1 MFREKTK
8 NGKEGKVNKATN
20 YKSFKVGKGEKECF
34 LSTVHLI
41 NSPFDLGLTLNLGS
55 GYQTKKGQ
63 YKKRTVFLISSC
75 FCTTVP

>member
-8 NGKEGKVNKATN
+8 NGKEGKVNKVTN

-34 LSTVHLI
+34 LSTFNLEV
-41 NSPFDLGLTLNLGS
+41 NSLFDLGLTLNLGS

-63 YKKRTVFLISSC
+63 YKKGLF
-75 FCTTVP
+75 F